1 MPQEKAHK
9 QGTSS
14 LPVFKD
20 DSYGM
25 QNRFLHTRL
34 ISPSKTSGCSLACSC
49 STVRAN
55 TASTELSNTL
65 LCHSS
70 HISGH
75 YKENPLSSFTGYCA
89 NCVYYSGPAL
99 SFDEIIFNCTI
110 FFALLMPYHSSIMI
124 MNSSM
129 LPFKCIDCNS
139 QSGNNICQYL
149 VWLQQSALRQ
159 HWYGD
164 FLVKQ
169 GSILYPVGNLG
180 WVVNAVLMLLHSAR
194 PW

>member
-1 MPQEKAHK
+1 MHCFGLAVTVHKNVTTAEVEIWTHDTVDNKMFLVFLKKNLSLNKLKALLVCAVTLVPVKGHYQTISSTFSPSKRQTQSLPPVMPQEKAHK

-55 TASTELSNTL
+55 TATTELSNTL

-75 YKENPLSSFTGYCA
+75 YKENPLCSFTG
-89 NCVYYSGPAL
+89 
-99 SFDEIIFNCTI
+99 
-110 FFALLMPYHSSIMI
+110 
-124 MNSSM
+124 
-129 LPFKCIDCNS
+129 
-139 QSGNNICQYL
+139 
-149 VWLQQSALRQ
+149 
-159 HWYGD
+159 
-164 FLVKQ
+164 
-169 GSILYPVGNLG
+169 
-180 WVVNAVLMLLHSAR
+180 
-194 PW
+194 

>member
-55 TASTELSNTL
+55 TATTELSNTL

-75 YKENPLSSFTGYCA
+75 YKENPLCSFTGYCA
-89 NCVYYSGPAL
+89 NCVYYLGPAL

-110 FFALLMPYHSSIMI
+110 FFALLMPHHSSII
-124 MNSSM
+124 IPNQEIT
-129 LPFKCIDCNS
+129 FV
-139 QSGNNICQYL
+139 NIWCGYSKVL
-149 VWLQQSALRQ
+149 
-159 HWYGD
+159 
-164 FLVKQ
+164 F
-169 GSILYPVGNLG
+169 GSIGM
-180 WVVNAVLMLLHSAR
+180 AIS
-194 PW
+194 